1 MCNDVVRE
9 CHENLILGLFTLAR
23 PMFGHGLYKYRSFS
37 FTLKLNVENGCS
49 YCIFHFGRK
58 TKITVGY
65 ADSRN
70 STAQSSSDQM
80 AAVELSSFD
89 VNVT

>member
-49 YCIFHFGRK
+49 Y
-58 TKITVGY
+58 
-65 ADSRN
+65 
-70 STAQSSSDQM
+70 
-80 AAVELSSFD
+80 
-89 VNVT
+89 